1 MKKRICLL
9 VIILLI
15 TFGYL
20 IGHYFVGYAFR
31 RGNDANPKAIPA
43 ACAAIHDTSAQLPPR
58 PDADSEAWSLVSDDG
73 ITLRGTHFSPPQP
86 SHRWVILVH
95 GYGRDQRFVWDL
107 ASAYLKQ
114 GFEVFT
120 PDMRDLPLSGR

>member
-20 IGHYFVGYAFR
+20 IGHYFVGYALR

-58 PDADSEAWSLVSDDG
+58 PGDEAARRVC
-73 ITLRGTHFSPPQP
+73 PP
-86 SHRWVILVH
+86 R
-95 GYGRDQRFVWDL
+95 L
-107 ASAYLKQ
+107 ASARSTVQATLCILHFLFYCN
-114 GFEVFT
+114 FEFKFANIFCHST
-120 PDMRDLPLSGR
+120 EN